1 METWGVLT
9 FYCAFTILVIG
20 YLLGSI
26 PSAVWIGKKYYGID
40 IREHGSKNAGTTNM
54 LRVLGKR
61 AALPVFVIDYFKGFG
76 GVMLT
81 SLLRYDDAVSEAWL
95 INMRIIATVAVVLG
109 HIFPIFAGFRG
120 GKGVATL
127 LGAGTAIYP
136 PIMLMCFGVWCLVFA
151 VSHYVSLA
159 SMVAGCC
166 YPLLVMI
173 FATMTYNPATPFLS
187 LPFIVF
193 SWVVAV
199 LLVWTHRKNI
209 GRLRDGTESK
219 IYLWLKPEEKAENV
233 AGGNSENG
241 DKTLESMISEEYKAF
256 ERDQQ
261 SMKR

>member
-1 METWGVLT
+1 MQDWTLLTW
-9 FYCAFTILVIG
+9 IIVITLIIVA

-81 SLLRYDDAVSEAWL
+81 ALLRYDGGVSDAWL

-127 LGAGTAIYP
+127 LGAATAIYP
-136 PIMLMCFGVWCLVFA
+136 PILLMQL
-151 VSHYVSLA
+151 LDQRPL
-159 SMVAGCC
+159 CC
-166 YPLLVMI
+166 VIRSYS
-173 FATMTYNPATPFLS
+173 AT
-187 LPFIVF
+187 
-193 SWVVAV
+193 
-199 LLVWTHRKNI
+199 
-209 GRLRDGTESK
+209 
-219 IYLWLKPEEKAENV
+219 
-233 AGGNSENG
+233 
-241 DKTLESMISEEYKAF
+241 
-256 ERDQQ
+256 
-261 SMKR
+261 